1 MNGKSFIFFMVFSG
15 LPTGLSGQMHLVLS
29 VNQPPKLEVS
39 DLSEVTTTPG
49 ESVTLGQSLV
59 VSGGLGEYN
68 YQWQPAEFLDDNVSI
83 HPEATVYETSTF
95 TLKVN
100 DGNGCS
106 DSTQQ
111 VVNVE
116 INSTGSLGPLENI
129 RIYPVP
135 AHDEIGIEFP
145 AGLNL
150 SMIRYVLIDV
160 KGIPVLELTRESLQS
175 QKDILKLNHLP
186 SGFYTLIIDAD
197 KNTVSRGI
205 ILY

>member
-1 MNGKSFIFFMVFSG
+1 MNGKSFIFFMVISG
-15 LPTGLSGQMHLVLS
+15 LPTGLLGQMHLVLS
-29 VNQPPKLEVS
+29 VNQPPRLEVS
-39 DLSEVTTTPG
+39 DLYGITSTPG
-49 ESVTLGQSLV
+49 ESVTLGNTLV
-59 VSGGLGEYN
+59 VTGGFGEYN
-68 YQWQPAEFLDDNVSI
+68 YQWQPAEFLNNNVLI
-83 HPEATVYETSTF
+83 HPEATVNETTTF
-95 TLKVN
+95 TLVVN

-116 INSTGSLGPLENI
+116 INSTGSSGPLKNI

-135 AHDEIGIEFP
+135 ARGVIHIEFP
-145 AGLNL
+145 AAL
-150 SMIRYVLIDV
+150 SLSAIRYVLLDV
-160 KGIPVLELTRESLQS
+160 KGIPVFELTREFPQS

-186 SGFYTLIIDAD
+186 SGFYTLIINTD

>member
-1 MNGKSFIFFMVFSG
+1 MARVIIFFMVFSG

-116 INSTGSLGPLENI
+116 INSTGSSGPLKNI

-135 AHDEIGIEFP
+135 ARGVIDIEFP
-145 AGLNL
+145 AAL
-150 SMIRYVLIDV
+150 SLSAIRYVLLDV
-160 KGIPVLELTRESLQS
+160 KGIPVFELTREFPQS

-186 SGFYTLIIDAD
+186 SGFYTLIISTD